1 MNGTD
6 AGSASPDDLPGRMT
20 ERRTSIIAATLVA
33 IGPVSMAL
41 YTPAMPELVRAFD
54 STEAAIKTTLTVYFA
69 GFALAQLLAGPVSDA
84 FGRRRATIG
93 FLLVYLVGG
102 LFAAFA
108 DSVGALIVGR
118 LIQGIG
124 AAVGVTVARAI
135 VRDQFAGEQA
145 ARIMNMVGI
154 ILAIAPAMSPALGGV
169 MLVFVG
175 WQAIFLTMVGFAVVS
190 ICVMAVALKE
200 TIRPDIGHVRPKRV
214 ISAYRS
220 VLADGEF
227 LSASLTGGFAVG
239 ALYAQATILPFVM
252 INQVG
257 QTPTAFGFSM
267 LMQSGSFFLGSVTMR
282 FFMRKFGASQLVGP
296 GLALVATGSALLVIG
311 LSLFEPS
318 FITVM
323 GPVAFAAFGIAFVMP
338 HMQMAGLIPFP
349 HIAGSASAMMGFIQ
363 MGAGLLGGSVA
374 ALIGRPVLALAITV
388 PAMAAVSVS
397 AYLWHRRVCGAPVRS

>member
-1 MNGTD
+1 
-6 AGSASPDDLPGRMT
+6 MT

-41 YTPAMPELVRAFD
+41 YTPAMPELVYAFD
-54 STEAAIKTTLTVYFA
+54 STEAAIKTTLTIYFA
-69 GFALAQLLAGPVSDA
+69 GFAMAQLLAGPVSDA

-93 FLLVYLVGG
+93 FLLIYLLGG

-124 AAVGVTVARAI
+124 AAVGVTVSRAI

-154 ILAIAPAMSPALGGV
+154 MLAIAPAMSPALGGM
-169 MLVFVG
+169 MLIVAG
-175 WQAIFLTMVGFAVVS
+175 WQSIFLVMVGFAIVS
-190 ICVMAVALKE
+190 IVVMAVALKE
-200 TIRPDIGHVRPKRV
+200 TIRPDQAYIRPKRV
-214 ISAYRS
+214 IGAYRS
-220 VLADGEF
+220 VLANGEF

-252 INQVG
+252 IDEVG
-257 QTPTAFGFSM
+257 LTPTAFGFSM

-282 FFMRKFGASQLVGP
+282 FFMRKFGASRLVGP
-296 GLALVATGSALLVIG
+296 GLVLVASGSALLVIG
-311 LSLFEPS
+311 LGLFGPS
-318 FITVM
+318 FVTVM
-323 GPVAFAAFGIAFVMP
+323 GPVAFAAFGIAFIMP

-374 ALIGRPVLALAITV
+374 ALIGRPVLAIAIVV

-397 AYLWHRRVCGAPVRS
+397 AYLWHRRVRGAPVQS